1 MEVTSKI
8 PSSSVTQKGLTTK
21 RIFFFVT
28 LIKETTD
35 KQKKPSPAFNYT
47 LFASE
52 EGNMAVGTKISL
64 AYCGILHHYLCT
76 IPHTYV
82 NMYLLFIYFFLFF
95 YFFVSFN
102 MLCS

>member
-21 RIFFFVT
+21 RIFFSVT
-28 LIKETTD
+28 FIKKMINE
-35 KQKKPSPAFNYT
+35 QKKPSPALNYT

-64 AYCGILHHYLCT
+64 AYCSILHHYLCT
-76 IPHTYV
+76 VPHTYV
-82 NMYLLFIYFFLFF
+82 NMYLLFVYF
-95 YFFVSFN
+95 FFVSFN